1 MERRTIEVLA
11 VSMLMLLIA
20 GCRGSGGGSAVET
33 TDISTSTVSIPS
45 DNSEVYTNG
54 YSNTEPFENSTETTT
69 TAPIPEPTTLALL
82 GIGTGLVVARKLRKK
97 A

>member
-11 VSMLMLLIA
+11 VSMLMLLLA
-20 GCRGSGGGSAVET
+20 GCRGSGGASAVET
-33 TDISTSTVSIPS
+33 ADISASSVSIPG
-45 DNSEVYTNG
+45 DNSEVYIDG
-54 YSNTEPFENSTETTT
+54 YSDAAPFENSTETTT
-69 TAPIPEPTTLALL
+69 TAPIPEPATLALL